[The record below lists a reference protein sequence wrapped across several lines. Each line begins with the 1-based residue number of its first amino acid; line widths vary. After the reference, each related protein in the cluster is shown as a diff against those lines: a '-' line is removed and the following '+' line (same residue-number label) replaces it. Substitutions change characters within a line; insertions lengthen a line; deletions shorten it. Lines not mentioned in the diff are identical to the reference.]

1 MPNTIRIKRRAS
13 GNAGA
18 PASLQNAELAFNEVD
33 DVLYYGKGT
42 GGAGGTATT
51 VEAIAGKGAFVA
63 TTGTQTISGLKTFN
77 SSPLVPTAGTAS
89 NDTTAAST
97 AFVKSLGYLTGNQT
111 ITFTGD
117 ATGSGATSVTLTL
130 SNSGVT
136 AGTYRSVT
144 VDAKGRITA
153 GTNPTT
159 LAGYGITDTVVNAV
173 AATAPLQSSTASGTA
188 TLSFASQTANQVL
201 AAPDG
206 TNGTPSF
213 RALAATDIPS
223 LNASKI
229 SNFDTQVRTNR
240 LDQMAAPTASVS
252 LNSQKITNLGTPT
265 LSTDAAT
272 KGFVEGLGYLTG
284 NQSITFT
291 GDATGSGAT
300 SVTLTLSNS
309 GVTAG
314 TYRSVTVDAKG
325 RVTSGT
331 NPTTLA
337 GYGITDTVVNAV
349 AATAPLQSSTAS
361 GTATVSFASQT
372 ANQVLAA
379 PNGTSGAPTFRTL
392 VAADIPTL
400 TAAKVS
406 DFDTQVRT
414 NRLDQMAAPA
424 AAVSLNNQRITNLAE
439 PTQATDAATRAYV
452 DSVASGLDLKAS
464 VRAATTANIALSGTQ
479 TIDGVAVVA
488 GDRVLVKNQSTA
500 SQNGIYVV
508 AAGAWTRSTD
518 FDSNTEVTAGAFTF
532 VESGTANADSGWVL
546 ATDGAVTVGTT
557 ALTFTQFSGA
567 GSVTAGTALTKTGNT
582 LDVNIAASG
591 GLEASGN
598 ALQLKSTVA
607 GDGLT
612 IASGVLAVG
621 GTANRITVG
630 ADSIDIAS
638 TYAGQST
645 ITTLGT
651 VTTGTWNATTIAVNR
666 GGTGATTLTGILK
679 GNGTSAFTAAVD
691 GTDYLSPSA
700 TIDGGTF

>member
-63 TTGTQTISGLKTFN
+63 TTGNQTISGAKTFN
-77 SSPLVPTAGTAS
+77 SSPLVPTAGTSS

-111 ITFTGD
+111 ITFSGD
-117 ATGSGATSVTLTL
+117 ATGTGATSVTLTL

-159 LAGYGITDTVVNAV
+159 IAGYGITDTLVNAV
-173 AATAPLQSSTASGTA
+173 AATAPLQSSTAAGTA
-188 TLSFASQTANQVL
+188 TVSFASQTANQVL

-206 TNGTPSF
+206 TSGNPTF
-213 RALAATDIPS
+213 RSLAATDIPS

-240 LDQMAAPTASVS
+240 LDQMAAPAAAVS
-252 LNSQKITNLGTPT
+252 FNTQKITNLGTPT

-272 KGFVEGLGYLTG
+272 KGFVEGLGYITG
-284 NQSITFT
+284 NQTITFS

-325 RVTSGT
+325 RVTAGT

-349 AATAPLQSSTAS
+349 AATAPLQSSTAT
-361 GTATVSFASQT
+361 GTATVSFANQS
-372 ANQVLAA
+372 ANQILAA
-379 PNGTSGAPTFRTL
+379 PNGSTGAPTFRSL

-400 TAAKVS
+400 TAAKIS

-414 NRLDQMAAPA
+414 TRLDQMAAPT
-424 AAVSLNNQRITNLAE
+424 AAVSLNSQKITNLAA
-439 PTQATDAATRAYV
+439 PTADTDAATKAYV
-452 DSVASGLDLKAS
+452 DSARAGLDLKDS
-464 VRAATTANIALSGTQ
+464 VRVATTANITLSATQ
-479 TIDGVAVVA
+479 TIDGVAVAA
-488 GDRVLVKNQSTA
+488 GDRVLVKNQNTA
-500 SQNGIYVV
+500 SENGIYVV
-508 AAGAWTRSTD
+508 AAGAWTRATD

-532 VESGTANADSGWVL
+532 VESGTVNADSGWVL
-546 ATDGAVTVGTT
+546 ATDGAITVGTT
-557 ALTFTQFSGA
+557 GLTFTQFSGA
-567 GSVTAGTALTKTGNT
+567 GSITAGIGLVKTGST
-582 LDVNIAASG
+582 LDVNLAASG
-591 GLEASGN
+591 GLEVATN
-598 ALQLKSTVA
+598 AIQLKSSVA
-607 GDGLT
+607 GNGLT
-612 IASGVLAVG
+612 ISSGVLAVG
-621 GTANRITVG
+621 GTADRITVG
-630 ADSIDIAS
+630 ADSIDIAA
-638 TYAGQST
+638 TYAGQNT